1 MTTTAD
7 LFTEVDDEPQPAER
21 CIAGKIP
28 EPGNVRLCKLDKDH
42 AGEHEAFWLEKLI
55 RWAS

>member
-1 MTTTAD
+1 MTTTED
-7 LFTEVDDEPQPAER
+7 LFTEEDSQPTGQ
-21 CIAGKIP
+21 CVAGKIP
-28 EPGNVRLCKLDKDH
+28 EPGNVRLCKLSKDH

>member
-1 MTTTAD
+1 MTTTEHD
-7 LFTEVDDEPQPAER
+7 LFTEEDAQPAER
-21 CIAGKIP
+21 CVAGKIP
-28 EPGNVRLCKLDKDH
+28 EPGNVRLCKLSKEH